1 MMSLLHGQW
10 PLASFLNGDV
20 VEDDKEDD
28 DDDDGKED
36 DKVIHNILETDVG
49 TFVQRWAKEDLR
61 SLFTCAH
68 MRWKDE
74 WTEIQRKKAVH
85 FWKL

>member
-1 MMSLLHGQW
+1 MMSLLDGQW

-61 SLFTCAH
+61 SLFTC
-68 MRWKDE
+68 RGR
-74 WTEIQRKKAVH
+74 TNGRKVKGKKQFV
-85 FWKL
+85 FGN